1 MIYHVQ
7 WRRPGGSWKW
17 LTGWGLMEDRDLP
30 AEDARKMTRSE
41 AEAAVRNLTSGPKNV
56 RGEDIQYEARVV
68 PQGGSGSPTRGRGAG
83 LFVVRSNSGK
93 VVGRYHTKAEAEH
106 CVQQLKAGAAR
117 LRPFQFTSRSP
128 SRVYGPLGHA
138 EQLVHDY
145 RTENPKSRAQGILKL
160 VKNTSATKQR
170 GCVLCGAT
178 GPTWSGQYPETK
190 RAREWAAEHVK
201 QHLGAHSPMRGRSPG
216 KPSKPSVLIDPTI
229 PLTTDAIILFESRNV
244 DPGNILAHSG
254 SVPVRLLELSLN
266 QIGYNVPVHI
276 SEAHGPSGRFT
287 VRWADGSEE
296 PITIKVR
303 SRK

>member
-106 CVQQLKAGAAR
+106 RVQQLKAGAAR
-117 LRPFQFTSRSP
+117 LRPFQFHGGVFIVSQP
-128 SRVYGPLGHA
+128 AAFKDVA
-138 EQLVHDY
+138 E
-145 RTENPKSRAQGILKL
+145 RAQCVIEVDGFKL
-160 VKNTSATKQR
+160 FREPLAPNLALRLGNFHQLQGVQ
-170 GCVLCGAT
+170 
-178 GPTWSGQYPETK
+178 
-190 RAREWAAEHVK
+190 AR
-201 QHLGAHSPMRGRSPG
+201 P
-216 KPSKPSVLIDPTI
+216 
-229 PLTTDAIILFESRNV
+229 
-244 DPGNILAHSG
+244 
-254 SVPVRLLELSLN
+254 
-266 QIGYNVPVHI
+266 
-276 SEAHGPSGRFT
+276 
-287 VRWADGSEE
+287 
-296 PITIKVR
+296 
-303 SRK
+303 

>member
-106 CVQQLKAGAAR
+106 RVQQLKAGAAR
-117 LRPFQFTSRSP
+117 LKPFQFASGHSSQSP
-128 SRVYGPLGHA
+128 DGHRQNRRWGPCSHCGASGWDVIGQRVSGLFD
-138 EQLVHDY
+138 HD
-145 RTENPKSRAQGILKL
+145 RPDGRHCVAAARNLERAHLLNPVQSEGSSRAIRSMGAAMISSG
-160 VKNTSATKQR
+160 N
-170 GCVLCGAT
+170 GCA
-178 GPTWSGQYPETK
+178 P
-190 RAREWAAEHVK
+190 
-201 QHLGAHSPMRGRSPG
+201 
-216 KPSKPSVLIDPTI
+216 
-229 PLTTDAIILFESRNV
+229 
-244 DPGNILAHSG
+244 
-254 SVPVRLLELSLN
+254 
-266 QIGYNVPVHI
+266 
-276 SEAHGPSGRFT
+276 
-287 VRWADGSEE
+287 
-296 PITIKVR
+296 
-303 SRK
+303 